1 MPATVVCFERFRAD
15 RDRQREQE
23 AEDESKN
30 IAEGASVS
38 SLPFQ
43 DRLASV
49 LSPRQIAHRR
59 TMLDYGTQLRTTM
72 VSPISR
78 NPSRSRSFTSASW
91 IRSIGS
97 MKGSLLSRKD

>member
-1 MPATVVCFERFRAD
+1 MPATVICFERFRAD
-15 RDRQREQE
+15 RDRQREHDAADE
-23 AEDESKN
+23 AAN
-30 IAEGASVS
+30 AS

-59 TMLDYGTQLRTTM
+59 AMLDYGTQLRTTT

-78 NPSRSRSFTSASW
+78 NASRSRSFTSASW

-97 MKGSLLSRKD
+97 MKGSLLSRND

>member
-1 MPATVVCFERFRAD
+1 MPATVICFESFRSD
-15 RDRQREQE
+15 RDRQREQD
-23 AEDESKN
+23 AADEPEN
-30 IAEGASVS
+30 VS

-59 TMLDYGTQLRTTM
+59 AMLDYGTQLRTTM

-78 NPSRSRSFTSASW
+78 NASRSRSFTSASW

-97 MKGSLLSRKD
+97 MKGSLLSRND